1 MNPID
6 ALKVSFQPAVN
17 QTAKASKTKTEGTAA
32 ELGAFSQLLASATAE
47 TTETGSE
54 PTTEIQAQLEEILKA
69 LQDLPEEELAPE
81 QQEMLS
87 ALVQFLTLQVKQLDM
102 RLEEQGL
109 TQSKPATDLV
119 QDEAFQSG
127 SVLAK
132 LPEETANQERT
143 TVLLQQIQQ
152 KLEQLTTYDNI
163 EFDIPSE
170 FVGVETEKPS
180 LDPEQL
186 KMALKQLA
194 ETIQELEN
202 AESGK
207 QITSAQSEKI
217 EQVVKHMAQLTQ
229 NLEKQ
234 APPAETVR
242 APVDSAEPVR
252 IIQAM
257 AAFQL
262 QENNKGLKV
271 EKIAEPVSAIST
283 EAAIVELVKTSSV
296 NEEAPTLPI
305 EGTKA
310 QAVQTA
316 PRVETSAPIVRM
328 TNLVEDLSG
337 LLRGSMRLSGTG
349 ENAQIKVSIFPEHL
363 GHLDI
368 RLTTVDGKV
377 AAQIFTSSLMA
388 KEAIEMQL
396 NQLRNTMLQQGV
408 NLDRIEITQQ
418 SAEQSFG
425 QQTAN
430 PEQRSDQQ
438 QKQGTPNN
446 KNGYQR
452 IEEEVAAATSRRQAP
467 DGSMMKVD
475 YTI

>member
-6 ALKVSFQPAVN
+6 ALKMSFQPQVN
-17 QTAKASKTKTEGTAA
+17 QAAKASKTKTEGTAA
-32 ELGAFSQLLASATAE
+32 ELGAFSQLLASASAE
-47 TTETGSE
+47 TKETETS
-54 PTTEIQAQLEEILKA
+54 PTTEIQAKLEEILKA
-69 LQDLPEEELAPE
+69 LQDLPEEDLSPE

-87 ALVQFLTLQVKQLDM
+87 AIVQLLSLQVKQLETT
-102 RLEEQGL
+102 LEEQGL
-109 TQSKPATDLV
+109 TQLKLEAEPANSDMSSAD
-119 QDEAFQSG
+119 QQ
-127 SVLAK
+127 K
-132 LPEETANQERT
+132 T

-152 KLEQLTTYDNI
+152 KLEQLAASGNT
-163 EFDIPSE
+163 EFDMPTE
-170 FVGVETEKPS
+170 FSRVETGNAS
-180 LDPEQL
+180 IDSEQL
-186 KMALKQLA
+186 ELAVKQLT

-202 AESGK
+202 KEAVSGK
-207 QITSAQSEKI
+207 TSASQQSEKM
-217 EQVVKHMAQLTQ
+217 EQVMKQLVQLTQ
-229 NLEKQ
+229 NLEVQ
-234 APPAETVR
+234 TAPAEIVR
-242 APVDSAEPVR
+242 TPIASAEASR
-252 IIQAM
+252 IAQAV
-257 AAFQL
+257 AAFQP
-262 QENNKGLKV
+262 QENADLAIEPEV
-271 EKIAEPVSAIST
+271 QAEPAP
-283 EAAIVELVKTSSV
+283 AAP
-296 NEEAPTLPI
+296 A

-310 QAVQTA
+310 PAAPAA
-316 PRVETSAPIVRM
+316 PRVETPAPVVRM
-328 TNLVEDLSG
+328 ANLVEDLSG

-377 AAQIFTSSLMA
+377 AAQIFTSSLIA
-388 KEAIEMQL
+388 KETIEMQL

-430 PEQRSDQQ
+430 PEQRSNQQ
-438 QKQGTPNN
+438 QKQGTAGN

-452 IEEEVAAATSRRQAP
+452 IEEEMAAATGRSQAP

>member
-6 ALKVSFQPAVN
+6 ALKVSFQPAN
-17 QTAKASKTKTEGTAA
+17 QTAKASITKTEGTAA

-54 PTTEIQAQLEEILKA
+54 PTAEIQAQLEEILKA

-87 ALVQFLTLQVKQLDM
+87 AIVQLLSLQVKQLETS
-102 RLEEQGL
+102 LEEQNL
-109 TQSKPATDLV
+109 IQAKPVNPEVVPA
-119 QDEAFQSG
+119 AQSG
-127 SVLAK
+127 D
-132 LPEETANQERT
+132 QQT
-143 TVLLQQIQQ
+143 TSVLLQQIQQ
-152 KLEQLTTYDNI
+152 KLQQLMNNDST
-163 EFDIPSE
+163 EFDIPRE
-170 FVGVETEKPS
+170 FVGVETEILS
-180 LDPEQL
+180 ADPEQL
-186 KMALKQLA
+186 EQAVKQL
-194 ETIQELEN
+194 TQMVQELEN
-202 AESGK
+202 AEAVSGK
-207 QITSAQSEKI
+207 PTASQQSEKM
-217 EQVVKHMAQLTQ
+217 EQVMKQLAQL
-229 NLEKQ
+229 NLDVEAQ
-234 APPAETVR
+234 GLPAEAAKPPLAEGGRMTQTPSAFQALEIENFSVESAPQTEATA
-242 APVDSAEPVR
+242 APVESA
-252 IIQAM
+252 
-257 AAFQL
+257 
-262 QENNKGLKV
+262 
-271 EKIAEPVSAIST
+271 
-283 EAAIVELVKTSSV
+283 
-296 NEEAPTLPI
+296 
-305 EGTKA
+305 KA
-310 QAVQTA
+310 QTVQPA
-316 PRVETSAPIVRM
+316 PRAETPVVRM
-328 TNLVEDLSG
+328 ANLVEDLSG

-430 PEQRSDQQ
+430 PEQRSNQQ

-452 IEEEVAAATSRRQAP
+452 IEEEVAAAISRRQAP

>member
-69 LQDLPEEELAPE
+69 LQDLPEEELALE

-87 ALVQFLTLQVKQLDM
+87 AVVQLLSLQMKQLETS
-102 RLEEQGL
+102 LEEQNL
-109 TQSKPATDLV
+109 IQAKPINPEVVPA
-119 QDEAFQSG
+119 AQSG
-127 SVLAK
+127 DQQKTS
-132 LPEETANQERT
+132 
-143 TVLLQQIQQ
+143 VLLQQIQQ
-152 KLEQLTTYDNI
+152 KLQQLMNNDST
-163 EFDIPSE
+163 EFDIPRE
-170 FVGVETEKPS
+170 FVGVETEILS
-180 LDPEQL
+180 ADPEQL
-186 KMALKQLA
+186 EQAVKQL
-194 ETIQELEN
+194 TQMVQELEN
-202 AESGK
+202 AEAVSGK
-207 QITSAQSEKI
+207 PTASQQSEKM
-217 EQVVKHMAQLTQ
+217 EQVMKQLAQLNLDVEAQGLPVEAAKPPLAEAGRMAQTPSAFQ
-229 NLEKQ
+229 ALEIENFSVEP
-234 APPAETVR
+234 APQTEAPA
-242 APVDSAEPVR
+242 APVESA
-252 IIQAM
+252 
-257 AAFQL
+257 
-262 QENNKGLKV
+262 
-271 EKIAEPVSAIST
+271 
-283 EAAIVELVKTSSV
+283 
-296 NEEAPTLPI
+296 
-305 EGTKA
+305 KA
-310 QAVQTA
+310 QAVQPA
-316 PRVETSAPIVRM
+316 PRAETPVVRM
-328 TNLVEDLSG
+328 ANLVEDLSG

-430 PEQRSDQQ
+430 PEQRSNQQ